1 MKTITAKV
9 KTIIDIND
17 IESDII
23 ERKFLFEIRQL
34 DKVEALDVADL
45 PNDIFYDGAW
55 EITREVDDIPH
66 SIIYKTLN
74 SFDPDNRDHIGVLIS
89 EFLEYENVV
98 SSKVAALLGR
108 RGGLKGG
115 KAKSKEKQAAARLNG
130 LKGGRPKSRKSGE

>member
-23 ERKFLFEIRQL
+23 ERRFSFEIRQL
-34 DKVEALDVADL
+34 DKVEALDVADM
-45 PNDIFYDGAW
+45 PGDTFYNGGW
-55 EITREVDDIPH
+55 EITREVDGIPQGVV
-66 SIIYKTLN
+66 YKMLD
-74 SFDPDNRDHIGVLIS
+74 SFDPDNRDHIRSLCS
-89 EFLEYENVV
+89 EFLEYENIHN
-98 SSKVAALLGR
+98 SRAAVELGR

-130 LKGGRPKSRKSGE
+130 LKGGRPRKS